1 MHQMSMKRDVRQAL
15 EYAFK
20 KGFQVHP
27 GAVEVLEEVGME
39 RLDRIIRDVV
49 REKMVDRNYH
59 IDRDDLIKYLGLGD
73 DEPIRDEYEI
83 LFDCA
88 TKITIPEEAVGY
100 SSLFRSRYEKMRSM
114 MQDRPESEK
123 LRKIAT
129 IKTSSGDEGLYVCGL
144 VVDKRVSD
152 TAAKL
157 VLEDPTGY
165 LEGRVFGDARGVLEG
180 LFLDQFVMAKVD
192 VRNGVVFTDILL
204 PDIPIHKVN
213 RSESEAF
220 AVLMSDLHIGS
231 KYFLEKEFRAFLKWL
246 SGPEPIARKVRFVL
260 IAGDVV
266 DGVGIFPGQE
276 KELVYET
283 IQKQMGKTADLLKEV
298 PDHIKIFISPGNHD
312 PGRRAL
318 PQPAIPK
325 EDGADLWEYE
335 NIHMI
340 GNPAVVSLNGVK
352 VLMFHGQSI
361 DDVVRTTGGM
371 EYSHPANVMKH
382 LLKGRH
388 LSPIYGSQTPIA
400 PGVED
405 LLVIDDVPDV
415 FHAGHVHVTEIS
427 NYKDILVVN
436 SGTWQSQTPFQVSVG
451 QTPTPGLAVLLNLK
465 TFKVYVKNFMD
476 S

>member
-1 MHQMSMKRDVRQAL
+1 MSVKRDIRQAL

-59 IDRDDLIKYLGLGD
+59 IDRDDLIKYLGLGE
-73 DEPIRDEYEI
+73 DEPIQDEYEI
-83 LFDCA
+83 LFDC
-88 TKITIPEEAVGY
+88 TSKITVPEGAAGY
-100 SSLFRSRYEKMRSM
+100 SALFRSRYEKMRGM

-129 IKTSSGDEGLYVCGL
+129 IKTTKGDEGLYVCGL
-144 VVDKRVSD
+144 VSEKRVSD

-165 LEGRVFGDARGVLEG
+165 LEGRVFGDARDVLKG

-213 RSESEAF
+213 RSESEAY
-220 AVLMSDLHIGS
+220 AVLMSDLHVGS
-231 KYFLEKEFRAFLKWL
+231 KYFLEEEFREFLKWL

-283 IQKQMGKTADLLKEV
+283 IQKQMGKAADLLKGV
-298 PDHIKIFISPGNHD
+298 PNHIKIFVSPGNHD

-325 EDGADLWEYE
+325 DDGADLWGCE
-335 NIHMI
+335 NVHMV

-361 DDVVRTTGGM
+361 DDVVKTTGGM
-371 EYSHPANVMKH
+371 EYSHPANVMKR

-400 PGVED
+400 PETED
-405 LLVIDDVPDV
+405 LLVVDDVPDI

-427 NYKDILVVN
+427 NYKDVLVVN

-465 TFKVYVKNFMD
+465 TFKVYIKSFMD
-476 S
+476 G

>member
-1 MHQMSMKRDVRQAL
+1 MKRDVRQAL

-39 RLDRIIRDVV
+39 RLDRIIRDVI

-59 IDRDDLIKYLGLGD
+59 IDRDDLIKYLGLGE
-73 DEPIRDEYEI
+73 DESVQSEHEI
-83 LFDCA
+83 LFDCTA
-88 TKITIPEEAVGY
+88 KITTPEEVVGY
-100 SSLFRSRYEKMRSM
+100 SALFRSRYEKMRGM

-129 IKTSSGDEGLYVCGL
+129 IKAGGDNEGLYVCGL
-144 VVDKRVSD
+144 VADKRVSD

-157 VLEDPTGY
+157 VLEDPTGC
-165 LEGRVFGDARGVLEG
+165 LEGRVFGDTRGVLEG
-180 LFLDQFVMAKVD
+180 LLLDQFVVAKVD

-204 PDIPIHKVN
+204 PDIPIHKAN

-220 AVLMSDLHIGS
+220 AVLMSDLHVGS

-246 SGPEPIARKVRFVL
+246 SGPEPIAKKVRFVL

-276 KELVYET
+276 KELVHET
-283 IQKQMGKTADLLKEV
+283 IQKQMDETASLLREM
-298 PDHIKIFISPGNHD
+298 PSHIKIFVSPGNHD

-318 PQPAIPK
+318 PQPAIP
-325 EDGADLWEYE
+325 EGDGADLWGCE
-335 NIHMI
+335 NIHMV

-361 DDVVRTTGGM
+361 DDVVKTTGGM
-371 EYSHPANVMKH
+371 EYSHPTNVMKH

-400 PGVED
+400 PEVED
-405 LLVIDDVPDV
+405 LMVIDDIPDV
-415 FHAGHVHVTEIS
+415 FHAGHVHVTEMG
-427 NYKDILVVN
+427 NYKDVLVVN

-451 QTPTPGLAVLLNLK
+451 QTPTPGLVVLLNLK
-465 TFKVYVKNFMD
+465 TFKVYVKSFVD
-476 S
+476 G